1 MFRKILTA
9 VAAVFG
15 SAISVVLLLYIFFI
29 PGTETE
35 TIQTDPTDQPVPV
48 LMDNYNAL
56 IADTMN
62 EAHEAALAVKKH
74 FWIND
79 DAVIAPAPDQ
89 EKFGETDD
97 PSSLQWLLDEAAD
110 LLDGQDTLFST
121 DIEICPGT
129 KVTYYLDD
137 TILAITWRQV
147 FHNFVYTISEVK
159 VADPSQFRRYL
170 ANNEYNSDY
179 LYWTT
184 EMAAEVN
191 SVVASSADYYRG
203 RVYGII
209 VYDGEVKRISHGRY
223 VDTCYVDDNGDLIF
237 SYRGEILDQETA
249 QKFVDDN
256 NISFS
261 ICFGPVLVDNGVRCE
276 HDSYALG
283 EVNDHYPRA
292 ALCQRDDLH
301 YLVVTANGDKS
312 YYNYPTIH
320 MFAET
325 IAQFGCEKA
334 YTMDGGQTGAIAMNG
349 KLMNPVQF
357 GEQRRISDIIY
368 FATAIPDQQ

>member
-1 MFRKILTA
+1 MIRKILTA
-9 VAAVFG
+9 VAAVFT
-15 SAISVVLLLYIFFI
+15 AAFTVALLLFIFLMPVGEEKNI
-29 PGTETE
+29 PAD
-35 TIQTDPTDQPVPV
+35 QTDQE
-48 LMDNYNAL
+48 LMNQFDAF

-62 EAHEAALAVKKH
+62 GAHEAALAVKKQ
-74 FWIND
+74 FWID
-79 DAVIAPAPDQ
+79 KDAVAAPAPRQ
-89 EKFGETDD
+89 ENYGETDD

-129 KVTYYLDD
+129 KVTYYLDE

-179 LYWTT
+179 LYWTS
-184 EMAAEVN
+184 EMAAQVN
-191 SVVASSADYYRG
+191 AVVGSSADYYRG
-203 RVYGII
+203 RIYGII
-209 VYDGEVKRISHGRY
+209 VYDGEVKRISHGQH

-237 SYRGEILDQETA
+237 SYRGQILDQETA

-261 ICFGPVLVDNGVRCE
+261 LCFGPILVDNGVRCE

-283 EVNDHYPRA
+283 EENDGYPRA
-292 ALCQRDDLH
+292 ALCQRDELH
-301 YLVVTANGDKS
+301 YLVVAANGDKS
-312 YYNYPTIH
+312 YYNYPSIH
-320 MFAET
+320 KFAET
-325 IAQFGCEKA
+325 VAQFGCEKA
-334 YTMDGGQTGAIAMNG
+334 YALDGGQTCTIAMNG

-357 GEQRRISDIIY
+357 GEQRRISDII
-368 FATAIPDQQ
+368 